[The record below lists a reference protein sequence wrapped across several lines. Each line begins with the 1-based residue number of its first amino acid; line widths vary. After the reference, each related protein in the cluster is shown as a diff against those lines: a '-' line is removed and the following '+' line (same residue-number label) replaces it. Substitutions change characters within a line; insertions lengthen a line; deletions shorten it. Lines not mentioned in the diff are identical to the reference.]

1 MSDGGTLS
9 SRRSA
14 GHPVAENGQDTFP
27 RRIDAIGIAV
37 RRLFGPADP
46 ADPTGP
52 HQTEPPRF
60 WWRV

>member
-1 MSDGGTLS
+1 MSDGGTTS

-52 HQTEPPRF
+52 HQTFPP
-60 WWRV
+60 